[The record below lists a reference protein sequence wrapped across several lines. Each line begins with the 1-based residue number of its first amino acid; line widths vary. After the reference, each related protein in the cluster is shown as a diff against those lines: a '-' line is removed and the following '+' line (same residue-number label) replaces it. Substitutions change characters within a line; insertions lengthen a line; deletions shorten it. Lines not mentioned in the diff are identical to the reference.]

1 MQNHLYVHL
10 SEELE
15 RQLVYRIEPLK
26 QELEFQKREKTFFNK
41 LLEQVYAEEDLSYFQ
56 LMGIYESL
64 QDRQSQE
71 LFMALLDVSLSK
83 SYRRLFEYIL
93 DFSPKDLK
101 PNDLIQVIRQNR
113 PQKKDKIFLVP
124 YSDWSK
130 RTYRILKEL
139 GIIADGFFDNQKSFL
154 EEKERELAG
163 LDFYTGTQDLPKD
176 ALYIIENN
184 VFSEYI
190 EILSQKNIDS
200 SRCVQDI
207 CAWQNEYFIPEILSL
222 GEHEVFVDAGAY
234 TGDTI
239 SQFLAYVNQRYDQI
253 FAFEPDESNFRKCRE
268 YITKVGSDKI
278 KLYRSGLWD
287 KNQRLSFDSKA
298 DMSSAVDTDGNY
310 EVDVVALDELLGI
323 GQRISLVKMDIEG
336 AERKALYGMKRLIKE
351 YKPKLAIS
359 IYHKAEDIIAIPL
372 YLKQLNPDYRFY
384 LRHSNSYIYDSI
396 LFAV

>member
-1 MQNHLYVHL
+1 MYVHL

-26 QELEFQKREKTFFNK
+26 QELEFQKREKIFFNK

-83 SYRRLFEYIL
+83 SYQRLFEYIL

-139 GIIADGFFDNQKSFL
+139 GIVVDGFFDNQKSFL
-154 EEKERELAG
+154 EEKERELAE

-200 SRCVQDI
+200 SQCVQDI

-239 SQFLAYVNQRYDQI
+239 SQFLAYVNQQYDKI
-253 FAFEPDESNFRKCRE
+253 FAFEPDESNFRKCQE
-268 YITKVGSDKI
+268 YITKVGSDNI
-278 KLYRSGLWD
+278 KLYCSGLWD

-298 DMSSAVDTDGNY
+298 DMSSAVDMDGNY

-336 AERKALYGMKRLIKE
+336 AELKALYGMKRLIKE